1 MSCDGWQF
9 FRCISLVSKICDEGV
24 YYYVQPV
31 PAHRCIVYASS
42 HIKFSHKE
50 EVRPVNID
58 VILKGQLPSL
68 DMEKSFE
75 AIHTTAEQL
84 LDLESLFR
92 EDKPLFK
99 PGTEISLFMK
109 QTFIALGSYFI
120 VNT

>member
-1 MSCDGWQF
+1 M
-9 FRCISLVSKICDEGV
+9 
-24 YYYVQPV
+24 
-31 PAHRCIVYASS
+31 YASS
-42 HIKFSHKE
+42 YIKLSHQE

-84 LDLESLFR
+84 PDLESFFR
-92 EDKPLFK
+92 EDKTLFK
-99 PGTEISLFMK
+99 PGTKISRFMK